1 MLKKLDLIQ
10 GIIVLLM
17 VVFIP
22 FRGFHPILFTIG
34 GWLGT
39 LGILIGFD
47 SIKMLSKMQKN
58 IECRLKMCNVCVK
71 VSLLNSL
78 YVHYTNSTFIQSFS
92 LVMTVL
98 FLILSLWL
106 YASKTSWE
114 SVQEEWSKNEK
125 NRIEG
130 NKD

>member
-1 MLKKLDLIQ
+1 MIKKLDLIQ
-10 GIIVLLM
+10 CGIILVML
-17 VVFIP
+17 VFIP
-22 FRGFHPILFTIG
+22 FNGNYPILFTIG

-39 LGILIGFD
+39 IGILIGFV

-58 IECRLKMCNVCVK
+58 IEYRLKMCNICVK

-78 YVHYTNSTFIQSFS
+78 YVHYTNSTFVQSFS
-92 LVMTVL
+92 LVMAVL

-114 SVQEEWSKNEK
+114 SSVQEEL
-125 NRIEG
+125 
-130 NKD
+130 NK

>member
-1 MLKKLDLIQ
+1 MFKKLNLIQ
-10 GIIVLLM
+10 CIIVLLM

-22 FRGFHPILFTIG
+22 FKGSYPILFTIG

-39 LGILIGFD
+39 IGILIGFV

-58 IECRLKMCNVCVK
+58 MEYRLKMSNICAK

-78 YVHYTNSTFIQSFS
+78 YVHYTNSTFVKSFS
-92 LVMTVL
+92 LVVAGL

-106 YASKTSWE
+106 YNSRTKWE
-114 SVQEEWSKNEK
+114 SVQEELSK
-125 NRIEG
+125 
-130 NKD
+130 

>member
-1 MLKKLDLIQ
+1 MLCEERFMFKKLNLIQ
-10 GIIVLLM
+10 CIIVLLM

-22 FRGFHPILFTIG
+22 FRGSHPILFTIG

-39 LGILIGFD
+39 IGILIGFV
-47 SIKMLSKMQKN
+47 SIKMLGKMQKN
-58 IECRLKMCNVCVK
+58 IEYRLKMCNICVK

-78 YVHYTNSTFIQSFS
+78 YVHYTNSTFVQSFS
-92 LVMTVL
+92 FVMAVL

-114 SVQEEWSKNEK
+114 SVQEELSK
-125 NRIEG
+125 
-130 NKD
+130 

>member
-10 GIIVLLM
+10 CIIVLLM

-39 LGILIGFD
+39 IGILIGFV
-47 SIKMLSKMQKN
+47 SIKMLSKMQKSIEYILRMSN
-58 IECRLKMCNVCVK
+58 ICINI
-71 VSLLNSL
+71 SLLNSV
-78 YVHYTNSTFIQSFS
+78 YVQYTNSTFVQSFS
-92 LVMTVL
+92 LVMAVL

-106 YASKTSWE
+106 YTSRTKWE
-114 SVQEEWSKNEK
+114 SVQEKL
-125 NRIEG
+125 
-130 NKD
+130 NK